1 MNKIDN
7 LIKSQIKRNFYTFFV
22 LVIVALL
29 ASVIQIIASALLK
42 KDINKN
48 LLIGILA
55 IITLTNIIMLL
66 TSLSYMPIFKERKN
80 LNHNKLL
87 KTVFGLVIALIAF
100 ILIFFL
106 LIFLIN
112 GTHQAIINAYLQK
125 NLHSRE
131 KNINLFM
138 NLKIIKLIF
147 DSLLILNIIT
157 ILGINITIK
166 KRGGILNEIR

>member
-125 NLHSRE
+125 NLHSKE